1 MSDSTERISKT
12 LPPPTWLM
20 DADYTIIDRN
30 AQAEKFEKDYVISM
44 EYAVEVAKGT
54 CCAFQTDKK
63 ACKNCPLENKW
74 AASDGFPITFM
85 GRDGVSYEFF
95 GKLVKTEHIWKLEIR
110 YIDKPF
116 ESEGK
121 SMLTYLN
128 EARESE
134 QKRIARELHDGI
146 AQSIYSL
153 MLETRGLK
161 WTPFEEHQQK
171 LQAIDRHFADVLLE
185 IKSLATELRPS
196 ILDDVGLIPAINQ
209 FVEQTMEMTGFIIHV
224 IVDGERKRLTSRGN
238 VVIYRSIQE
247 AISNALK
254 YSGENEATIAL
265 DFGQKE
271 LRVTIADA
279 GKGFIYDPYHLGF
292 GLLNL
297 RERAQ
302 SVGGT
307 IEVETGLG
315 KGTRITMIVP
325 YKEGMS

>member
-1 MSDSTERISKT
+1 M
-12 LPPPTWLM
+12 
-20 DADYTIIDRN
+20 
-30 AQAEKFEKDYVISM
+30 
-44 EYAVEVAKGT
+44 
-54 CCAFQTDKK
+54 
-63 ACKNCPLENKW
+63 
-74 AASDGFPITFM
+74 
-85 GRDGVSYEFF
+85 
-95 GKLVKTEHIWKLEIR
+95 
-110 YIDKPF
+110 
-116 ESEGK
+116 
-121 SMLTYLN
+121 
-128 EARESE
+128 
-134 QKRIARELHDGI
+134 
-146 AQSIYSL
+146 
-153 MLETRGLK
+153 
-161 WTPFEEHQQK
+161 
-171 LQAIDRHFADVLLE
+171 
-185 IKSLATELRPS
+185 
-196 ILDDVGLIPAINQ
+196 
-209 FVEQTMEMTGFIIHV
+209 
-224 IVDGERKRLTSRGN
+224 RKRLTSRGN

-307 IEVETGLG
+307 IEVETGIG

>member
-1 MSDSTERISKT
+1 MTNLKERIPQF
-12 LPPPTWLM
+12 LPQPTWLM
-20 DADYTIIDRN
+20 DADYNVVEKN
-30 AQAEKFEKDYVISM
+30 AQAEKFEKDYVVLM
-44 EYAVEVAKGT
+44 EYAVQVAKGT
-54 CCAFQTDKK
+54 CCAFHTDKT

-95 GKLVKTEHIWKLEIR
+95 GKLVKREHHWILEIR

-161 WTPFEEHQQK
+161 WTPIEDHQQK

-196 ILDDVGLIPAINQ
+196 ILDDVGIIPAINQ
-209 FVEQTMEMTGFIIHV
+209 FVEQTMEMTGFVIHV
-224 IVDGERKRLTSRGN
+224 NVDGERNALTGRGN

-254 YSGENEATIAL
+254 YSGVNEASLTL
-265 DFGQKE
+265 NFGQEE
-271 LRVTIADA
+271 LRVTIADE

-297 RERAQ
+297 RERAH
-302 SVGGT
+302 SVGGK
-307 IEVETGLG
+307 IEVDTGIE
-315 KGTRITMIVP
+315 KGTRITMSVP
-325 YKEGMS
+325 YKEGLA

>member
-1 MSDSTERISKT
+1 MTDPKERIPQF
-12 LPPPTWLM
+12 LLQPTWLM
-20 DADYTIIDRN
+20 DADYNVVEKN
-30 AQAEKFEKDYVISM
+30 AQAEKFEKDYVVLM
-44 EYAVEVAKGT
+44 EYAVQVARGT
-54 CCAFQTDKK
+54 CCAFHTDKT

-95 GKLVKTEHIWKLEIR
+95 GKLVKREHHWILEIR

-116 ESEGK
+116 ELEGK

-161 WTPFEEHQQK
+161 WTPVEDHQQK

-209 FVEQTMEMTGFIIHV
+209 FVEQTMEMTGFVIHV
-224 IVDGERKRLTSRGN
+224 IVDGERNALTGRGN

-254 YSGENEATIAL
+254 YSGVNEASLTL
-265 DFGQKE
+265 DFGQEE
-271 LRVTIADA
+271 LRVTIADE

-297 RERAQ
+297 RERAH
-302 SVGGT
+302 SVGGKMEVDT
-307 IEVETGLG
+307 GIE
-315 KGTRITMIVP
+315 KGTRITMSVP
-325 YKEGMS
+325 YKEGLT

>member
-1 MSDSTERISKT
+1 MTNLKERIPQF
-12 LPPPTWLM
+12 LPQPTWLM
-20 DADYTIIDRN
+20 DADYNVVEKN
-30 AQAEKFEKDYVISM
+30 AQAEKFEKDYVVLM
-44 EYAVEVAKGT
+44 EYAVQVAKGT
-54 CCAFQTDKK
+54 CCAFHTDKT

-95 GKLVKTEHIWKLEIR
+95 GKLVKREHHWILEIR

-161 WTPFEEHQQK
+161 WTPIEDHQQK

-209 FVEQTMEMTGFIIHV
+209 FVEQTMEMTGFVIHV
-224 IVDGERKRLTSRGN
+224 NVDGERNALTGRGN

-254 YSGENEATIAL
+254 YSGVNEASLTL
-265 DFGQKE
+265 NFGQEE
-271 LRVTIADA
+271 LRVTIADE

-297 RERAQ
+297 RERAH
-302 SVGGT
+302 SVGGK
-307 IEVETGLG
+307 IEVDTGIE
-315 KGTRITMIVP
+315 KGTRITMSVP
-325 YKEGMS
+325 YKEGLA

>member
-1 MSDSTERISKT
+1 MAESNEPIAQIF
-12 LPPPTWLM
+12 PQPTWLM
-20 DADYTIIDRN
+20 DADYNVIDRN
-30 AQAEKFEKDYVISM
+30 AQAEKFEKNYVISM

-54 CCAFQTDKK
+54 CCAFHTDKR

-74 AASDGFPITFM
+74 AASEGFPITFM
-85 GRDGVSYEFF
+85 GRDGISYEFF
-95 GKLVKTEHIWKLEIR
+95 GKLLKNEQNWMLEIR
-110 YIDKPF
+110 YIDKPL
-116 ESEGK
+116 ESVGK

-161 WTPFEEHQQK
+161 WTPVEDHQQK

-224 IVDGERKRLTSRGN
+224 IVEGERNALSSRGN

-254 YSGENEATIAL
+254 YSGENEASITV

-271 LRVTIADA
+271 LRVTIADK

-297 RERAQ
+297 RERAH
-302 SVGGT
+302 SVGGKM
-307 IEVETGLG
+307 EVDTGIK

-325 YKEGMS
+325 YKEGSA

>member
-1 MSDSTERISKT
+1 MTDSASIHHIF
-12 LPPPTWLM
+12 PQPTWLM
-20 DADYTIIDRN
+20 DTDYTVIDKN
-30 AQAEKFEKDYVISM
+30 SQAEKFEKDYVISI
-44 EYAVEVAKGT
+44 EYAVQVAKGT
-54 CCAFQTDKK
+54 CCAFRADKQT
-63 ACKNCPLENKW
+63 CKNCPLENKW

-95 GKLVKTEHIWKLEIR
+95 GKLVKKEQNWMLEIR
-110 YIDKPF
+110 YIDIPF

-161 WTPFEEHQQK
+161 WTPVEEHQQK

-271 LRVTIADA
+271 LRVTIADE

-297 RERAQ
+297 RERAH

-307 IEVETGLG
+307 IEVETGIG

>member
-1 MSDSTERISKT
+1 MTDPNERISKN
-12 LPPPTWLM
+12 LPQPTWLM
-20 DADYTIIDRN
+20 DADYIVIDKN

-44 EYAVEVAKGT
+44 EYAVQVAKGT
-54 CCAFQTDKK
+54 CCAFYTDKT

-95 GKLVKTEHIWKLEIR
+95 GKLVKREHIWILEIR

-161 WTPFEEHQQK
+161 WTPVEEHPQK
-171 LQAIDRHFADVLLE
+171 LQAIDRHFSDVLME

-209 FVEQTMEMTGFIIHV
+209 FVEQSMEMTGFIIHV
-224 IVDGERKRLTSRGN
+224 IVDGDRIDLSSRGN

-254 YSGENEATIAL
+254 YSGENEATLTL
-265 DFGQKE
+265 DFGQNE
-271 LRVTIADA
+271 LRVTIVDA

-297 RERAQ
+297 RERAH
-302 SVGGT
+302 SVGGKMEVDT
-307 IEVETGLG
+307 GIE
-315 KGTRITMIVP
+315 KGTRITLIVP
-325 YKEGMS
+325 YKEGLA